1 MKIKKMVVFLAI
13 LILIFNQ
20 SIFAFAD
27 TPPIVNQLETRKVIE
42 PMWNNTNDVS
52 LDLYFTDDNA
62 ECVGKVEGIT
72 GTSNISATFK
82 LERKG
87 LLGWTVENSWT
98 KSVKGKSL
106 SFYGS
111 TPVTKG
117 TYRLSVIAKVTVG
130 EVTETVN
137 TSVQSTK

>member
-13 LILIFNQ
+13 LMLIFNQ

-27 TPPIVNQLETRKVIE
+27 MPPIVNQLETRNVIG
-42 PMWNNTNDVS
+42 PMWTNTNDVS

-72 GTSNISATFK
+72 GTSSISATFK